1 MLCPDNLLAVLQT
14 LPDGVVLLDAQD
26 GVQWCN
32 RAACEHFGLQAERP
46 ELPLTQCLPEPGL
59 AAWLAS
65 GMQGVENSLVLPV
78 QRAGVALRRLSLSLY
93 PRNEGQRVLHS
104 RDITALETADTM
116 RRDFVANVSHEIRT
130 PLTVLM
136 GFVETMQTLPLSQAE
151 RGRYLDLMAQQ
162 AQRMHHLVQDLLTLS
177 RLEAAPPPGL
187 DEHVSVAALLQ
198 HCEGEARALS
208 GLLVQGAQHIRFPG
222 PQQAQAAGH
231 LAGSAA
237 ELQSAL
243 VNLVNNAVRYTP
255 AGGHI
260 RVIWQALRG
269 GGACFAVKDSG
280 PGIAAEHLPRITERF
295 YRADRSRSR
304 GDGAAG
310 GTGLGLAIVKHV
322 VQRHDGVLHVRSRV
336 GQGSVFSVEFPAARC
351 CRA

>member
-1 MLCPDNLLAVLQT
+1 MLCPDNLLVALQT
-14 LPDGVVLLDAQD
+14 LPDGVVLLNAQD

-32 RAACEHFGLQAERP
+32 RAACEHFGLHLERP
-46 ELPLTQCLPEPGL
+46 AAQPLTQCVPEPSL

-65 GMQGVENSLVLPV
+65 GIHGEENSLVLPV
-78 QRAGVALRRLSLSLY
+78 QRAGMVPRRLSLSLY
-93 PRNEGQRVLHS
+93 PRSEGQRLLHS

-151 RGRYLDLMAQQ
+151 RERYLALMAQQ

-187 DEHVSVAALLQ
+187 AEHVSVAALLQ

-208 GLLVQGAQHIRFPG
+208 GLLVQGAQHIRFPS

-255 AGGHI
+255 AGGCI
-260 RVIWQALRG
+260 TLSFSATTE
-269 GGACFAVKDSG
+269 GARLAVSDTG
-280 PGIAAEHLPRITERF
+280 PGIPAEHLPRLTERF
-295 YRADRSRSR
+295 YRISRSRSR
-304 GDGAAG
+304 DSG

-322 VQRHDGVLHVRSRV
+322 LERHRARLEIESTLGKGSTFACHFDAGHVLLRT
-336 GQGSVFSVEFPAARC
+336 G
-351 CRA
+351 